1 MYKILLTILLAF
13 AVLGANGQSSVAEEA
28 IQVDASPATVRMWFD
43 RIEREG
49 KVVLSYNAS
58 LIEMDRPVACKMS
71 GSVKISE
78 LLNRVLKDYEYRLM
92 PMPGRKILIQI
103 LGIKLLDLMGI
114 VREKGTGER
123 LFGATVIVT
132 DHGGKKAFSVTDRN
146 GMFNVGVRRGS
157 CKVAVSYVGYAPSE
171 FITDV
176 EDNGRL
182 MNISLASIPFE
193 IKTVQVNRRK
203 SMEEMEEG
211 TPSNMV
217 SFSNADLFSQIRIL
231 PGVSATSAN
240 MNISVSGGAT
250 DENLFLLEGFPIYD
264 PGHLNS
270 MLTLFNGDAL
280 KSVSFYNGFIPT
292 QYDGRLSSVTDVQ
305 LRDGNKQDF
314 VNTLSLDMPSASA
327 VFEGPIIKNRLSY
340 LVSGRHS
347 WLDFFDGLVSEEDRM
362 NHSFHDFNLK
372 FSYDLDSVTSLRMS
386 VYNSSDDYHV
396 PENGRKQ
403 SILHWGNQLYA
414 LHFNTQISPKIAN
427 STSLA
432 YSLHTIR
439 AYADEYLADS
449 VGNIRNGIRSLY
461 VNTLFT
467 YRPGNLYTM
476 HWGMKGILEK
486 YELTAFGLGLANRW
500 QLTKQ
505 FSFFYDNH
513 IRITPHFLAFVGIH
527 YVHYIPRNYRHI
539 NSIQPRISLKWA
551 LGNNDLLYVNMSRM
565 EQFFHHIRVTEV
577 TTPFDF
583 IMPSIEGFK
592 PRTATHFEMGWK
604 HYTPKGILELS
615 AYYKRR
621 VNVLALRP
629 SVYIEDSN
637 WSKYI
642 MSGTG
647 DSHGVSLYYYD
658 AWQRFNWQFSY
669 TLSKSREWFGE
680 LKERGKMPSAYD
692 IPHILNGALS
702 YSIGKSSLV
711 TLGGNLRSGLILYDS
726 SDGDNPSLETFRTA
740 RDPFRYRIDA
750 SYSFRKEFRRSKL
763 LLRFGLY
770 NIVGNPSEEDM
781 ALFFS
786 VQFKNHCIPYGTVT
800 FKF

>member
-1 MYKILLTILLAF
+1 MRKILLTILLAF
-13 AVLGANGQSSVAEEA
+13 AALGASGQGSVAEEA
-28 IQVDASPATVRMWFD
+28 VQVDASPATVRIWFD

-58 LIEMDRPVACKMS
+58 LIEMDRHVACRVS
-71 GSVKISE
+71 GSATIGQ
-78 LLNRVLKDYEYRLM
+78 LLGMVLKDYEYRLI

-103 LGIKLLDLMGI
+103 LGTRLFDLMGI
-114 VREKGTGER
+114 VREEGSGER
-123 LFGATVIVT
+123 LFGATVMVT
-132 DHGGKKAFSVTDRN
+132 DHVGRKAFVVTDRN
-146 GMFNVGVRRGS
+146 GMFNVGVRRGR
-157 CKVAVSYVGYAPSE
+157 CKVSVSYVGYAPYETS
-171 FITDV
+171 TDV

-182 MNISLASIPFE
+182 VNIPLASIPFE

-203 SMEEMEEG
+203 SVEDMEEG
-211 TPSNMV
+211 APSNMV

-264 PGHLNS
+264 PGHINS

-292 QYDGRLSSVTDVQ
+292 QYDGRLSSVTDIH
-305 LRDGNKQDF
+305 LRDGNKQEF

-327 VFEGPIIKNRLSY
+327 VFEGPVIKNRLSY
-340 LVSGRHS
+340 LVGGRHS
-347 WLDFFDGLVSEEDRM
+347 WLDFFDGLVSEDDRM
-362 NHSFHDFNLK
+362 NHSFYDFNLK
-372 FSYDLDSVTSLRMS
+372 LSCDLDSVTSLRLS
-386 VYNSSDDYHV
+386 AYNSTDDYHV

-403 SILHWGNQLYA
+403 SILHWENQLYA

-461 VNTLFT
+461 VNTQFT

-476 HWGMKGILEK
+476 HWGMKGVLEK

-500 QLTKQ
+500 QPTKQ
-505 FSFFYDNH
+505 FSLFYDNH
-513 IRITPHFLAFVGIH
+513 IRITPRLLALVGVN
-527 YVHYIPRNYRHI
+527 YVSYIPRNYRHV

-551 LGNNDLLYVNMSRM
+551 FGNNDLLYANLSRM
-565 EQFFHHIRVTEV
+565 EQFFHHIRVSDV
-577 TTPFDF
+577 ATPFDF
-583 IMPSIEGFK
+583 IMPSIEGFR
-592 PRTATHFEMGWK
+592 PSTATHFEIGWK

-629 SVYIEDSN
+629 SVYIEDSD

-642 MSGTG
+642 MTGTG

-658 AWQRFNWQFSY
+658 GWRRFNWQLSY
-669 TLSKSREWFGE
+669 TLSRSYERFDE
-680 LKERGKMPSAYD
+680 LKERGKIPSAYD
-692 IPHILNGALS
+692 IPHVLNGALS
-702 YSIGKSSLV
+702 YNIGKSSLV

-740 RDPFRYRIDA
+740 REPFRYRIDA

-770 NIVGNPSEEDM
+770 NIMGNPSEEDM

-786 VQFKNHCIPYGTVT
+786 VKIKNHCVPYGTIT

>member
-1 MYKILLTILLAF
+1 MCKILLTILLAF
-13 AVLGANGQSSVAEEA
+13 AALGASAQGSVAEEA
-28 IQVDASPATVRMWFD
+28 IQVEASSATVRMWFD
-43 RIEREG
+43 RIEHEG

-58 LIEMDRPVACKMS
+58 LIEMDRRVACSLS
-71 GSVKISE
+71 GSVKISQ
-78 LLNRVLKDYEYRLM
+78 LLNMILRDYEYRLM

-103 LGIKLLDLMGI
+103 LGTRLFDLMGI
-114 VREKGTGER
+114 VREKDSGER

-132 DHGGKKAFSVTDRN
+132 DHGGKKTFAVTDRN
-146 GMFNVGVRRGS
+146 GMFNVSVRRGS
-157 CKVAVSYVGYAPSE
+157 CKVAVSYVGYAPYEIS
-171 FITDV
+171 TDV

-182 MNISLASIPFE
+182 VNIPLSSIPFE
-193 IKTVQVNRRK
+193 IKAVQVNRRK
-203 SMEEMEEG
+203 SLEEMEEG
-211 TPSNMV
+211 APSNMV

-240 MNISVSGGAT
+240 MNISVSGGAV
-250 DENLFLLEGFPIYD
+250 DENLFLLEGFPIYN
-264 PGHLNS
+264 PGHINS

-292 QYDGRLSSVTDVQ
+292 QYDGRLSSVTDIQ

-327 VFEGPIIKNRLSY
+327 VLEGPVIKNRLSY

-362 NHSFHDFNLK
+362 NHSFYDFNLK
-372 FSYDLDSVTSLRMS
+372 LSCDLDSVTSLRMS
-386 VYNSSDDYHV
+386 AYNSSDDYHV
-396 PENGRKQ
+396 AENGRKQ
-403 SILHWGNQLYA
+403 PVLHWGNQLYA
-414 LHFNTQISPKIAN
+414 LHFNTQISPQIAN

-432 YSLHTIR
+432 YSLHTTR
-439 AYADEYLADS
+439 TYASKNLTDS
-449 VGNIRNGIRSLY
+449 MGDFRNGIKSFY
-461 VNTLFT
+461 VNTMFT
-467 YRPGNLYTM
+467 YRPGNLYTV
-476 HWGMKGILEK
+476 HWGLKGVLEK
-486 YELTAFGLGLANRW
+486 YELTAFGLGFVNRW
-500 QLTKQ
+500 QPTKQ

-513 IRITPHFLAFVGIH
+513 IRIMPHFLAFVGVN
-527 YVHYIPRNYRHI
+527 YVRYVPRSYRHV

-551 LGNNDLLYVNMSRM
+551 LGNNDLLYANMSRM
-565 EQFFHHIRVTEV
+565 EQFFHHIRVSEI

-592 PRTATHFEMGWK
+592 PSTATHFEMGWK

-621 VNVLALRP
+621 LNLLALRP
-629 SVYIEDSN
+629 SVYIEDSD

-642 MSGTG
+642 MAGTG
-647 DSHGVSLYYYD
+647 DSRGVRLYYYD
-658 AWQRFNWQFSY
+658 GWQRFSWQFSY
-669 TLSKSREWFGE
+669 TLSKSREWFDE
-680 LKERGKMPSAYD
+680 VKERGKMPSTYD
-692 IPHILNGALS
+692 VPHILNGALS

-726 SDGDNPSLETFRTA
+726 SDGENPSLETFRTA
-740 RDPFRYRIDA
+740 REPFRYRIDA

-770 NIVGNPSEEDM
+770 NIVGNPSEEDV
-781 ALFFS
+781 ASLFS
-786 VQFKNHCIPYGTVT
+786 VQFKNHCMPYGTIT